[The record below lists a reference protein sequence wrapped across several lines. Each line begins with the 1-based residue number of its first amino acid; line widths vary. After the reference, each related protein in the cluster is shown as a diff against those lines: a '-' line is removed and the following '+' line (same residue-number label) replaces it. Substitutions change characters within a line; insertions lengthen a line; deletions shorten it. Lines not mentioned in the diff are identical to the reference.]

1 MYKLGLLG
9 NGISYTL
16 SPLVHGAAFDYLGV
30 EGAYDV
36 FDVPPESLGE
46 TVKKMR
52 ESLDGFNVTKPYKEK
67 IIALIDEDRSGCGAV
82 NTVAV
87 KGGKAVGYN
96 TDGSGFMRSFSEEA
110 ELNAG
115 ESVLILG
122 AGGAAKV
129 VVKTLF
135 EAGFDVYVHNRTEEK
150 LTPIVEATGAKVWR
164 GERASAVV
172 NCTSCGLKRGDNP
185 LASLEHML
193 DIRSVKYA
201 YDLIYSPPETDFL
214 NRLKAAGARTKN
226 GLDMLIYQAIRAD
239 EIILGVN
246 LTDAD
251 YRKIKQK
258 VLQLVAK

>member
-96 TDGSGFMRSFSEEA
+96 TDGSGFIASFREDCDLSS
-110 ELNAG
+110 G
-115 ESVLILG
+115 ESVLVLG

-129 VVKTLF
+129 VVKTLKD
-135 EAGFDVYVHNRTEEK
+135 AGFDVFVHNRTAEK
-150 LTPIVEATGAKVWR
+150 LKPIISETSAKAWR
-164 GERASAVV
+164 GEAAAALV

-185 LASLEHML
+185 LASLEDML

-226 GLDMLIYQAIRAD
+226 GLDMLIYQAIKAD
-239 EIILGVN
+239 EIILGVS
-246 LTDAD
+246 LTGAD
-251 YRKIKQK
+251 YREIKRL
-258 VLQLVAK
+258 VLKTVGK